1 MVKYLTKLDLRTSD
15 IEHLPIY
22 DVRMMGGLR
31 QSASTCS
38 EDVRSHRRSVLE
50 LHGKAENYP
59 GDIFSEVKFADGR
72 EEEKMFEGGAQSST
86 DRYYSA
92 DVEGTYMMR
101 AVPMRH
107 QILNATF

>member
-1 MVKYLTKLDLRTSD
+1 MNDVS
-15 IEHLPIY
+15 IY

-31 QSASTCS
+31 QSAFTCS

-50 LHGKAENYP
+50 LHGKAENYL
-59 GDIFSEVKFADGR
+59 GDIFSETKFADGR
-72 EEEKMFEGGAQSST
+72 EEEKMFECGVHSSN

-92 DVEGTYMMR
+92 DVEGAYMKR
-101 AVPMRH
+101 AVQMIH